1 MSPALIARRS
11 FAVVGVLLSFSALAD
26 LADDVL
32 RRAAKLHK
40 AGDTTQAVAIWESW
54 AGKGNVDAAY
64 NLAVIHQH
72 GDGVSLDYAS
82 ALRWYR
88 QAAEQGDKVA
98 QIQIGLMYQTG
109 QGVEVNPEEAHR
121 WYTMH
126 RKHHLHHEHEPQM
139 VAWRQQ
145 ALALIDERDRRE
157 QLANNRRN
165 DAQILADLQARAR
178 QSATPQHATL
188 AAKAD

>member
-1 MSPALIARRS
+1 MSFSLIARRS
-11 FAVVGVLLSFSALAD
+11 LAVIGALLSFSALAD
-26 LADDVL
+26 LADDDL

-40 AGDTTQAVAIWESW
+40 TGDTGQAVAIWESW
-54 AGKGNVDAAY
+54 AGQGNVDAAY

-72 GDGVSLDYAS
+72 GDGVSLDYAR

-109 QGVEVNPEEAHR
+109 QGVEANPEEAHR

-126 RKHHLHHEHEPQM
+126 RRHHLHHEHEPQM

-145 ALALIDERDRRE
+145 ALALIDESDRRE
-157 QLANNRRN
+157 QLASTRRN

-178 QSATPQHATL
+178 QSATPQRARL
-188 AAKAD
+188 AANLD